1 MANQASCAWWQ
12 VDCNIGEGLK
22 NLADSA
28 ITDFVQSLYDGAV
41 AFVAQVS
48 TFWMD
53 TPSPDVDNAAVA
65 SLRDDMSWYVAGF
78 AILGFLIGLIKLV
91 MSQDVKNSLIGL
103 GTPIVNLILAATAY
117 ATGIG
122 LLLTASDEFSK
133 WIVERSTGGDVDLTQ
148 MLTAGTALIAS
159 PGTAFL
165 LFILLLLGAVINL
178 LFMYFR
184 DVMFL
189 ILSAFIVVLAAAS
202 GSEQGRQAWRKAN
215 GWLIALLLYKP
226 VAAGIYSLGFRMLV
240 EGSAPEGEEATVP
253 EAMHSTLIAL
263 LILLLAALALPAL
276 IKFIVPAAGVGAG
289 AFSGGAAL
297 GAGVTLAA
305 GAAVVAGTGGAAAA
319 AGGAGAAMGGGAGA
333 VGGGSG
339 AAAASGG
346 GGSTAAGAAGGGSAA
361 SGGASTGSAAS
372 GGAAGGESAAAG
384 TTGGGASGGG
394 SAGGGGS
401 SASETISGT
410 DGGSAASSEGSPGSA
425 SSSGSSAN
433 GSGAASGSSAGS
445 SASGS
450 GNSTS
455 GTGSSSSPAAGSGSP
470 ASSGASNSSAGNP
483 GSTSSDSNPSGA
495 SSSGSSTSGSTGAGA
510 SGASSSSSPQTSGPS
525 GAKPTNKVSEAMQ
538 KMGDVKGAA
547 NGANP
552 SKLVDEDGE

>member
-1 MANQASCAWWQ
+1 MADSKCRPW
-12 VDCNIGEGLK
+12 DLICKGGEGLK

-53 TPSPDVDNAAVA
+53 TPSPDVDNAAVT

-148 MLTAGTALIAS
+148 MLTTGAALIAS
-159 PGTAFL
+159 PGPAFL

-305 GAAVVAGTGGAAAA
+305 GAAVLAGTGGAAAA

-339 AAAASGG
+339 AAAAAG
-346 GGSTAAGAAGGGSAA
+346 GGSTAAGTAGGG
-361 SGGASTGSAAS
+361 TT
-372 GGAAGGESAAAG
+372 AG
-384 TTGGGASGGG
+384 GGG
-394 SAGGGGS
+394 STGGSAGASVSGSSGGGGS

-410 DGGSAASSEGSPGSA
+410 DGGSSA
-425 SSSGSSAN
+425 
-433 GSGAASGSSAGS
+433 SGAASGEAGYGSSAGGGS

-450 GNSTS
+450 GSSTS
-455 GTGSSSSPAAGSGSP
+455 GATSSGSP
-470 ASSGASNSSAGNP
+470 AASGGGAHTSAG
-483 GSTSSDSNPSGA
+483 GSDGAA
-495 SSSGSSTSGSTGAGA
+495 SSSSSSSNPTGAGA
-510 SGASSSSSPQTSGPS
+510 STSPGSSGSGSSGTGANSPGSSSPGSAQNSTPPAGGPS
-525 GAKPTNKVSEAMQ
+525 GAKAPNKLNEAMQ
-538 KMGDVKGAA
+538 KMSDVKGIA

>member
-1 MANQASCAWWQ
+1 MADSQCEWYQ
-12 VDCNIGEGLK
+12 FFCKGGEAVK
-22 NLADSA
+22 DLADSV
-28 ITDFVQSLYDGAV
+28 ISGFVQSLLEGAV

-53 TPSPDVDNAAVA
+53 APSPDVNNAAVT
-65 SLRDDMSWYVAGF
+65 SLRDDLSWYVAGF
-78 AILGFLIGLIKLV
+78 AILGFLVGLIKLV

-103 GTPIVNLILAATAY
+103 ATPIVNMILAATAY
-117 ATGIG
+117 GAGIG

-148 MLTAGTALIAS
+148 MLTSSAVLVS
-159 PGTAFL
+159 SLGTAFL
-165 LFILLLLGAVINL
+165 LFILLLLGAIMNL

-226 VAAGIYSLGFRMLV
+226 VAAGIYSLGFRILV
-240 EGSAPEGEEATVP
+240 SGSAPEGEEATVP

-297 GAGVTLAA
+297 GAGVTIAA
-305 GAAVVAGTGGAAAA
+305 GAAVLAGAGGTATAAS
-319 AGGAGAAMGGGAGA
+319 GAGAAMGGGAGA

-339 AAAASGG
+339 AAAAAGGGTTAGG
-346 GGSTAAGAAGGGSAA
+346 GGSTGGSA
-361 SGGASTGSAAS
+361 GASVSGS
-372 GGAAGGESAAAG
+372 
-384 TTGGGASGGG
+384 SGGG
-394 SAGGGGS
+394 S
-401 SASETISGT
+401 
-410 DGGSAASSEGSPGSA
+410 DSAASS
-425 SSSGSSAN
+425 
-433 GSGAASGSSAGS
+433 
-445 SASGS
+445 
-450 GNSTS
+450 
-455 GTGSSSSPAAGSGSP
+455 SSSS
-470 ASSGASNSSAGNP
+470 
-483 GSTSSDSNPSGA
+483 SNP
-495 SSSGSSTSGSTGAGA
+495 TGAGA
-510 SGASSSSSPQTSGPS
+510 STSPGSSGSGSSGSSGTGANSPSSAQNSTPPAGGPS
-525 GAKPTNKVSEAMQ
+525 GAKAPNKLNEAMQ
-538 KMGDVKGAA
+538 KMSDVKGIAK
-547 NGANP
+547 GAKP

>member
-1 MANQASCAWWQ
+1 MANQGGCEWWQ
-12 VDCNIGEGLK
+12 VGCNIGDGLK

-53 TPSPDVDNAAVA
+53 TASPDVNNAAVT
-65 SLRDDMSWYVAGF
+65 SLRADMSWYVAGF
-78 AILGFLIGLIKLV
+78 AILGFFIGLIKLV
-91 MSQDVKNSLIGL
+91 TSQDVKNSLIGL
-103 GTPIVNLILAATAY
+103 ATPIVNLILATTAY
-117 ATGIG
+117 AVGIG
-122 LLLTASDEFSK
+122 VLLQASDEFSR

-148 MLTAGTALIAS
+148 MLASSTALLAS

-189 ILSAFIVVLAAAS
+189 ILSAFIVVLAAGS

-215 GWLIALLLYKP
+215 GWLVALLLFKP

-240 EGSAPEGEEATVP
+240 QGSAPEGEEATVT

-305 GAAVVAGTGGAAAA
+305 GAAVLAGTGGAAAA
-319 AGGAGAAMGGGAGA
+319 AGAAASS
-333 VGGGSG
+333 GSG
-339 AAAASGG
+339 AAAAG
-346 GGSTAAGAAGGGSAA
+346 GGSTAAGAAGGGV
-361 SGGASTGSAAS
+361 
-372 GGAAGGESAAAG
+372 
-384 TTGGGASGGG
+384 GGGTGAGSG
-394 SAGGGGS
+394 AGGGGAGAGGGAVG
-401 SASETISGT
+401 ASESL
-410 DGGSAASSEGSPGSA
+410 
-425 SSSGSSAN
+425 
-433 GSGAASGSSAGS
+433 SGAEAGS
-445 SASGS
+445 SASGDS
-450 GNSTS
+450 GSGAGSSSGSSSPGGSTGSTGSGSS
-455 GTGSSSSPAAGSGSP
+455 GTGSAGTGSAGSGS
-470 ASSGASNSSAGNP
+470 ASSSSSAGAA
-483 GSTSSDSNPSGA
+483 GA
-495 SSSGSSTSGSTGAGA
+495 SSSGGSASSGSGASPSGAGA
-510 SGASSSSSPQTSGPS
+510 GDAGSAAQSASASQENAPSAGGPS
-525 GAKPTNKVSEAMQ
+525 GAKAPNKATEAMQ
-538 KMGDVKGAA
+538 KMGDVKGLA

>member
-1 MANQASCAWWQ
+1 MANQGGCEWWQ
-12 VDCNIGEGLK
+12 VGCNIGDGLK

-28 ITDFVQSLYDGAV
+28 ITDFVKSLYDGAV

-53 TPSPDVDNAAVA
+53 TASPDVNNAAVT
-65 SLRDDMSWYVAGF
+65 SLRADMSWYVAGF
-78 AILGFLIGLIKLV
+78 AILGFFIGLIKLV
-91 MSQDVKNSLIGL
+91 TSQDVKNSLIGL
-103 GTPIVNLILAATAY
+103 ATPIVNLILATTAY
-117 ATGIG
+117 AVGIG
-122 LLLTASDEFSK
+122 VLLKASDEFSR

-148 MLTAGTALIAS
+148 MLTSSTALLAS

-189 ILSAFIVVLAAAS
+189 ILSAFIVVLAAGS

-215 GWLIALLLYKP
+215 GWLVALLLFKP

-240 EGSAPEGEEATVP
+240 QGSAPEGEEATVT

-289 AFSGGAAL
+289 AFSGGAVL

-305 GAAVVAGTGGAAAA
+305 GAAVLAGTGGAAAA
-319 AGGAGAAMGGGAGA
+319 AGGAGAAASS
-333 VGGGSG
+333 GSG
-339 AAAASGG
+339 AAAAG
-346 GGSTAAGAAGGGSAA
+346 GGSTAAGAAGGGAGA
-361 SGGASTGSAAS
+361 SGGAG
-372 GGAAGGESAAAG
+372 AG
-384 TTGGGASGGG
+384 TGAGGGAGG
-394 SAGGGGS
+394 
-401 SASETISGT
+401 ASESV
-410 DGGSAASSEGSPGSA
+410 
-425 SSSGSSAN
+425 
-433 GSGAASGSSAGS
+433 SGAEAGS
-445 SASGS
+445 SASGD
-450 GNSTS
+450 
-455 GTGSSSSPAAGSGSP
+455 TGSGAG
-470 ASSGASNSSAGNP
+470 
-483 GSTSSDSNPSGA
+483 
-495 SSSGSSTSGSTGAGA
+495 SSSGSSSAGGSTGSTGSGSSGTGSGSASSSASAGA
-510 SGASSSSSPQTSGPS
+510 AGANSSGGSTSSGSGASPSGAGSGGSGSASQSSSSPQEHAPSVGGPS
-525 GAKPTNKVSEAMQ
+525 GAKAPNKATEAMQ
-538 KMGDVKGAA
+538 KMGDVKGLA

>member
-1 MANQASCAWWQ
+1 MAQAAECGI
-12 VDCNIGEGLK
+12 VDIGCKLGDGLK

-28 ITDFVQSLYDGAV
+28 ITDFVKSLYDGAV

-53 TPSPDVDNAAVA
+53 TASPDVNNAAVT
-65 SLRDDMSWYVAGF
+65 SLRADMSWYVAGF
-78 AILGFLIGLIKLV
+78 AVLGFFIGLIKLV
-91 MSQDVKNSLIGL
+91 TSQDVKNSLIGL
-103 GTPIVNLILAATAY
+103 ATPIVNLILATTAY
-117 ATGIG
+117 AVGIG
-122 LLLTASDEFSK
+122 LLLKASDEFSR

-148 MLTAGTALIAS
+148 MLTSGTALLAS

-189 ILSAFIVVLAAAS
+189 ILSAFIVVLAAGS

-215 GWLIALLLYKP
+215 GWLVALLLFKP

-240 EGSAPEGEEATVP
+240 QGSAPEGEEATVT

-305 GAAVVAGTGGAAAA
+305 GAAVLAGTGGAAAA
-319 AGGAGAAMGGGAGA
+319 AGGAGAAASS
-333 VGGGSG
+333 GSG
-339 AAAASGG
+339 AAAAG
-346 GGSTAAGAAGGGSAA
+346 GGSTAAGAAGGGAGA
-361 SGGASTGSAAS
+361 SGGA
-372 GGAAGGESAAAG
+372 GAGAGAG
-384 TTGGGASGGG
+384 RGVGGASE
-394 SAGGGGS
+394 SV
-401 SASETISGT
+401 
-410 DGGSAASSEGSPGSA
+410 
-425 SSSGSSAN
+425 
-433 GSGAASGSSAGS
+433 SGAEAGS
-445 SASGS
+445 SASGDS
-450 GNSTS
+450 GSGAGSSSGGSSAGGSTGS
-455 GTGSSSSPAAGSGSP
+455 TGSGSSGAGSTGTGSTD
-470 ASSGASNSSAGNP
+470 SGASASSASAGAGANSSS
-483 GSTSSDSNPSGA
+483 GSTSSGSGASPSGA
-495 SSSGSSTSGSTGAGA
+495 GAGGSTSSGSGASPSGAGA
-510 SGASSSSSPQTSGPS
+510 GGSGDATQSSSSPQEHAPSAGGPS
-525 GAKPTNKVSEAMQ
+525 GAKAPNKATEAMQ
-538 KMGDVKGAA
+538 KMGDVKGLA

>member
-1 MANQASCAWWQ
+1 MANSECRPWDL
-12 VDCNIGEGLK
+12 VCKGGEGLK

-28 ITDFVQSLYDGAV
+28 ITDFVKSLYDGAV

-53 TPSPDVDNAAVA
+53 TASPDVNNAAVT
-65 SLRDDMSWYVAGF
+65 SLRADMSWYVAGF
-78 AILGFLIGLIKLV
+78 AILGFFIGLIKLV
-91 MSQDVKNSLIGL
+91 TSQDVKNSLIGL
-103 GTPIVNLILAATAY
+103 ATPIVNLILATTAY
-117 ATGIG
+117 AVGIG
-122 LLLTASDEFSK
+122 VLLTASDEFSR

-148 MLTAGTALIAS
+148 MLTSGTALLAS

-189 ILSAFIVVLAAAS
+189 ILSAFIVVLAAGS

-215 GWLIALLLYKP
+215 GWLVALLLFKP

-240 EGSAPEGEEATVP
+240 QGSAPEGKEATVT

-305 GAAVVAGTGGAAAA
+305 GAAVLAGTGGAAAA
-319 AGGAGAAMGGGAGA
+319 AGS
-333 VGGGSG
+333 GSG
-339 AAAASGG
+339 AAAAG
-346 GGSTAAGAAGGGSAA
+346 GGSTAAGNGANSPAPTGSP
-361 SGGASTGSAAS
+361 STG
-372 GGAAGGESAAAG
+372 
-384 TTGGGASGGG
+384 
-394 SAGGGGS
+394 
-401 SASETISGT
+401 
-410 DGGSAASSEGSPGSA
+410 DD
-425 SSSGSSAN
+425 
-433 GSGAASGSSAGS
+433 SGSSAGDGS
-445 SASGS
+445 TRSGS
-450 GNSTS
+450 GASVG
-455 GTGSSSSPAAGSGSP
+455 GTDAGAPASDPSPGGSRSETEPRPGGSSTGNSPE
-470 ASSGASNSSAGNP
+470 SA
-483 GSTSSDSNPSGA
+483 D
-495 SSSGSSTSGSTGAGA
+495 SGSSTSNA
-510 SGASSSSSPQTSGPS
+510 GASSSDGSTSSGSGASPSGAGSGDSGDTPQPSNSPQENAPSAGDPS
-525 GAKPTNKVSEAMQ
+525 GAKAPTKLNEAMQ
-538 KMGDVKGAA
+538 KMGDVKGLA

>member
-1 MANQASCAWWQ
+1 MAFCVPGPWAP
-12 VDCNIGEGLK
+12 DCVGDTLK

-41 AFVAQVS
+41 GFVAQVS

-53 TPSPDVDNAAVA
+53 TPSPDVDNAAVI
-65 SLRDDMSWYVAGF
+65 SLREDMSWYVAGF

-91 MSQDVKNSLIGL
+91 TSQDVKNSLIGL
-103 GTPIVNLILAATAY
+103 GTPIVNLILATTAY
-117 ATGIG
+117 ATGIS

-133 WIVERSTGGDVDLTQ
+133 WIVERSTDGNVDLTQ
-148 MLTAGTALIAS
+148 MLSTGTALLAS

-189 ILSAFIVVLAAAS
+189 LLSTFIVALAAAS

-215 GWLIALLLYKP
+215 GWLIALLLFKP

-240 EGSAPEGEEATVP
+240 EGRAEGEEVSIT

-276 IKFIVPAAGVGAG
+276 VKFIVPAAGVGAG

-319 AGGAGAAMGGGAGA
+319 AGGAGAAMGVGAGA
-333 VGGGSG
+333 SG
-339 AAAASGG
+339 AAAAG

-361 SGGASTGSAAS
+361 GGGASAGSAAS
-372 GGAAGGESAAAG
+372 GGESAATS

-394 SAGGGGS
+394 STGGGS
-401 SASETISGT
+401 AGDSSSFASETISGT
-410 DGGSAASSEGSPGSA
+410 DGGSSASGAASSEGSSGAA
-425 SSSGSSAN
+425 SSSGSSAR
-433 GSGAASGSSAGS
+433 S

-450 GNSTS
+450 GNTTS
-455 GTGSSSSPAAGSGSP
+455 STGSSSSPAAGSGS
-470 ASSGASNSSAGNP
+470 ASSSGASNSSEGNP
-483 GSTSSDSNPSGA
+483 GSTSSGA
-495 SSSGSSTSGSTGAGA
+495 SSSGSSGSSASGSTGSSA
-510 SGASSSSSPQTSGPS
+510 SGASSSGSPQNSAPIHGPS
-525 GAKPTNKVSEAMQ
+525 GAKPTSKASDAMQ
-538 KMGDVKGAA
+538 KMGDVKGIA

>member
-1 MANQASCAWWQ
+1 MAQAAQCGL
-12 VDCNIGEGLK
+12 VDFGCKIGDGLK

-28 ITDFVQSLYDGAV
+28 ITDFVKSLYDGAV

-53 TPSPDVDNAAVA
+53 TPSPDVDNAAVI

-78 AILGFLIGLIKLV
+78 AVLGFLIGLIKLV

-103 GTPIVNLILAATAY
+103 GTPIVNLILATTAY
-117 ATGIG
+117 ATGIS

-133 WIVERSTGGDVDLTQ
+133 WIVERSTDGNVDLTQ
-148 MLTAGTALIAS
+148 MLSTGSALLAS

-189 ILSAFIVVLAAAS
+189 ILSAFIVALAAAS

-215 GWLIALLLYKP
+215 GWLIALLLFKP

-240 EGSAPEGEEATVP
+240 EGRAEGEEVSVA

-276 IKFIVPAAGVGAG
+276 VKFIVPAAGVGAG

-333 VGGGSG
+333 SG
-339 AAAASGG
+339 AAAAG
-346 GGSTAAGAAGGGSAA
+346 GGSTAAGAAGGGSEASSGAA
-361 SGGASTGSAAS
+361 GSAAS

-410 DGGSAASSEGSPGSA
+410 DGGSSASGAASGEGSPGSA
-425 SSSGSSAN
+425 SSSGSSA
-433 GSGAASGSSAGS
+433 
-445 SASGS
+445 SGS

-455 GTGSSSSPAAGSGSP
+455 DTGSSSSPAAGSGST

-483 GSTSSDSNPSGA
+483 GS
-495 SSSGSSTSGSTGAGA
+495 SSSGSSASGSTGSSA
-510 SGASSSSSPQTSGPS
+510 SGANSTGSPQTSTPSSGPS
-525 GAKPTNKVSEAMQ
+525 GAKPTNKANEAMQ
-538 KMGDVKGAA
+538 KMGDVKGLA

>member
-1 MANQASCAWWQ
+1 MAFCVPGPWAP
-12 VDCNIGEGLK
+12 DCVGDTLK

-41 AFVAQVS
+41 GFVAQVS

-53 TPSPDVDNAAVA
+53 TPSPDVDNAAVT

-148 MLTAGTALIAS
+148 MLTTSAALISS
-159 PGTAFL
+159 PGPAFL
-165 LFILLLLGAVINL
+165 MFILLLLGAVINL

-215 GWLIALLLYKP
+215 GWLIALLLFKP

-240 EGSAPEGEEATVP
+240 EGSTPEGEEASIT

-346 GGSTAAGAAGGGSAA
+346 GSTAAGAAGGGTTT
-361 SGGASTGSAAS
+361 GGG
-372 GGAAGGESAAAG
+372 G
-384 TTGGGASGGG
+384 TTGGSAGASGGG
-394 SAGGGGS
+394 STGGGGGS
-401 SASETISGT
+401 SASEAISGT
-410 DGGSAASSEGSPGSA
+410 D
-425 SSSGSSAN
+425 
-433 GSGAASGSSAGS
+433 AGS
-445 SASGS
+445 SASGAA
-450 GNSTS
+450 
-455 GTGSSSSPAAGSGSP
+455 TGEAGSGSSGGGG
-470 ASSGASNSSAGNP
+470 SS
-483 GSTSSDSNPSGA
+483 A
-495 SSSGSSTSGSTGAGA
+495 SSSGSSTSGASSSSTPTTGSGSHSAAGGSDGAASSSSSSSNPTGAGA
-510 SGASSSSSPQTSGPS
+510 STSPGSSGSGSSGTGANSPGSSSPGSAQNSTPPAGGPS
-525 GAKPTNKVSEAMQ
+525 GAKAPNKLNEAMQ
-538 KMGDVKGAA
+538 KMSDVKGIA

>member
-1 MANQASCAWWQ
+1 MANQGGCEWWQ
-12 VDCNIGEGLK
+12 VGCNIGDGLK

-28 ITDFVQSLYDGAV
+28 ITDFVKSLYDGAV

-53 TPSPDVDNAAVA
+53 TASPDVNNAAVT
-65 SLRDDMSWYVAGF
+65 SLRADMSWYVAGF
-78 AILGFLIGLIKLV
+78 AVLGFFIGLIKLV
-91 MSQDVKNSLIGL
+91 TSQDVKNSLIGL
-103 GTPIVNLILAATAY
+103 ATPIVNLILATTAY
-117 ATGIG
+117 AVGIG
-122 LLLTASDEFSK
+122 VLLKASDEFSR

-148 MLTAGTALIAS
+148 MLTSGTALLAS

-189 ILSAFIVVLAAAS
+189 ILSAFIVVLAAGS

-215 GWLIALLLYKP
+215 GWLVALLLFKP

-240 EGSAPEGEEATVP
+240 QGSAPEGEEATVT

-305 GAAVVAGTGGAAAA
+305 GAAVLAGTGGAAAA
-319 AGGAGAAMGGGAGA
+319 AGGAGAAASSGN
-333 VGGGSG
+333 G
-339 AAAASGG
+339 AAAAG
-346 GGSTAAGAAGGGSAA
+346 GGSTAAGAAGGGAGA
-361 SGGASTGSAAS
+361 SGGAGGGTGA
-372 GGAAGGESAAAG
+372 
-384 TTGGGASGGG
+384 GGGAGG
-394 SAGGGGS
+394 
-401 SASETISGT
+401 ASESV
-410 DGGSAASSEGSPGSA
+410 
-425 SSSGSSAN
+425 
-433 GSGAASGSSAGS
+433 SGAEAGS
-445 SASGS
+445 SASGD
-450 GNSTS
+450 
-455 GTGSSSSPAAGSGSP
+455 TGPGAG
-470 ASSGASNSSAGNP
+470 
-483 GSTSSDSNPSGA
+483 
-495 SSSGSSTSGSTGAGA
+495 SSSGSSSAGAGGSTGSTGSGSSGTGSGSASSSANAGA
-510 SGASSSSSPQTSGPS
+510 AGANSSGGSTSSGSVASPSGAGAGGSGNTTQSSSSPQEHAPAAGGPS
-525 GAKPTNKVSEAMQ
+525 GAKAPNKATEAMQ
-538 KMGDVKGAA
+538 KMGDVKGLA

>member
-1 MANQASCAWWQ
+1 MADSKCRPW
-12 VDCNIGEGLK
+12 DLICKGGEGLK

-53 TPSPDVDNAAVA
+53 TPSPDVDNAAVT

-148 MLTAGTALIAS
+148 MLTTGAALIAS
-159 PGTAFL
+159 PGPAFL

-305 GAAVVAGTGGAAAA
+305 GAAVLAGTGGAAAA

-339 AAAASGG
+339 AAAAAG
-346 GGSTAAGAAGGGSAA
+346 GGSTAAGTAGGG
-361 SGGASTGSAAS
+361 GST
-372 GGAAGGESAAAG
+372 
-384 TTGGGASGGG
+384 GG
-394 SAGGGGS
+394 SAGASVNGSSGGGGS
-401 SASETISGT
+401 SASETNSGT
-410 DGGSAASSEGSPGSA
+410 DGGSSA
-425 SSSGSSAN
+425 
-433 GSGAASGSSAGS
+433 SGAASGEAGYGSSAGGGS

-450 GNSTS
+450 GSSTS
-455 GTGSSSSPAAGSGSP
+455 GATSSGSP
-470 ASSGASNSSAGNP
+470 AASGGGAHTSAG
-483 GSTSSDSNPSGA
+483 GSDGAA
-495 SSSGSSTSGSTGAGA
+495 SSSSSSSNPTGAGA
-510 SGASSSSSPQTSGPS
+510 STSPGSSGSGSSGTGANSPGSSSPGSAQNSTPPAGGPS
-525 GAKPTNKVSEAMQ
+525 GAKEPNKLNEAMQ
-538 KMGDVKGAA
+538 KMSDVKGIA

>member
-1 MANQASCAWWQ
+1 MANQASCEWWQ
-12 VDCNIGEGLK
+12 VNCNIGEGLK

-276 IKFIVPAAGVGAG
+276 IKFIVPAAGVGA
-289 AFSGGAAL
+289 ARVL
-297 GAGVTLAA
+297 RRR
-305 GAAVVAGTGGAAAA
+305 
-319 AGGAGAAMGGGAGA
+319 
-333 VGGGSG
+333 
-339 AAAASGG
+339 
-346 GGSTAAGAAGGGSAA
+346 
-361 SGGASTGSAAS
+361 
-372 GGAAGGESAAAG
+372 
-384 TTGGGASGGG
+384 
-394 SAGGGGS
+394 SAGRGCHARGRCRS
-401 SASETISGT
+401 SRGYRWRGCCCRWCRCG
-410 DGGSAASSEGSPGSA
+410 DGWRCRCRWWWQWCRCCCQWRFDRSRDSQRRHCSRWWRIDWRQCWRIREWVIWRWWFFCF
-425 SSSGSSAN
+425 
-433 GSGAASGSSAGS
+433 
-445 SASGS
+445 
-450 GNSTS
+450 GNH
-455 GTGSSSSPAAGSGSP
+455 
-470 ASSGASNSSAGNP
+470 
-483 GSTSSDSNPSGA
+483 
-495 SSSGSSTSGSTGAGA
+495 
-510 SGASSSSSPQTSGPS
+510 
-525 GAKPTNKVSEAMQ
+525 
-538 KMGDVKGAA
+538 
-547 NGANP
+547 
-552 SKLVDEDGE
+552 

>member
-1 MANQASCAWWQ
+1 MANSECRPW
-12 VDCNIGEGLK
+12 DLICKGGEGLK

-28 ITDFVQSLYDGAV
+28 ITDFVKSLYDGAV

-53 TPSPDVDNAAVA
+53 TASPDVNNAAVT
-65 SLRDDMSWYVAGF
+65 SLRADMSWYVAGF
-78 AILGFLIGLIKLV
+78 AILGFFIGLIKLV
-91 MSQDVKNSLIGL
+91 TSQDVKNSLIGL
-103 GTPIVNLILAATAY
+103 ATPIVNLILATTAY
-117 ATGIG
+117 AVGIG
-122 LLLTASDEFSK
+122 VLLKASDEFSR

-148 MLTAGTALIAS
+148 ILTSGTALLAS

-189 ILSAFIVVLAAAS
+189 ILSAFIVVLAAGS

-215 GWLIALLLYKP
+215 GWLVALLLFKP

-240 EGSAPEGEEATVP
+240 QGSAPEGEEATVT

-305 GAAVVAGTGGAAAA
+305 GAAVLAGTGGAAAA
-319 AGGAGAAMGGGAGA
+319 AGGAGAAASS
-333 VGGGSG
+333 GSG
-339 AAAASGG
+339 AAAG
-346 GGSTAAGAAGGGSAA
+346 GGSTAAGAAGA
-361 SGGASTGSAAS
+361 SGGAGGGTGA
-372 GGAAGGESAAAG
+372 
-384 TTGGGASGGG
+384 GGGAGG
-394 SAGGGGS
+394 
-401 SASETISGT
+401 AS
-410 DGGSAASSEGSPGSA
+410 
-425 SSSGSSAN
+425 
-433 GSGAASGSSAGS
+433 ASGSGSEAGS
-445 SASGS
+445 SASGD
-450 GNSTS
+450 
-455 GTGSSSSPAAGSGSP
+455 TGSGAG
-470 ASSGASNSSAGNP
+470 
-483 GSTSSDSNPSGA
+483 
-495 SSSGSSTSGSTGAGA
+495 SSSGSSSAGGGTGSTGSGSSGSGSSDTGSGSASSSASAGA
-510 SGASSSSSPQTSGPS
+510 AGTDSSGGSTSSGSGASPSGAGAGGSGNTTQSSSSPQENAPSAGGPS
-525 GAKPTNKVSEAMQ
+525 GAKAPNKATEAMQ
-538 KMGDVKGAA
+538 KMGDVKGLA

-552 SKLVDEDGE
+552 NKLVDEDGE

>member
-1 MANQASCAWWQ
+1 MANQASCEWWQ
-12 VDCNIGEGLK
+12 VNCNIGEGLK

-53 TPSPDVDNAAVA
+53 TPSPDVDNAAVT
-65 SLRDDMSWYVAGF
+65 SLRDDLSWYVAGF

-276 IKFIVPAAGVGAG
+276 IKFIVPAAGIGAG

-305 GAAVVAGTGGAAAA
+305 GAAVLAGTGGAAAA

-339 AAAASGG
+339 AAAAAG
-346 GGSTAAGAAGGGSAA
+346 GGSTAAGTAGGG
-361 SGGASTGSAAS
+361 TT
-372 GGAAGGESAAAG
+372 AG
-384 TTGGGASGGG
+384 GGG
-394 SAGGGGS
+394 STGGSAGASVSGSSGGGGS

-410 DGGSAASSEGSPGSA
+410 DGGSSA
-425 SSSGSSAN
+425 
-433 GSGAASGSSAGS
+433 SGAASGEAGSGSSAGGGS

-450 GNSTS
+450 GSSTS
-455 GTGSSSSPAAGSGSP
+455 GATSSGSP
-470 ASSGASNSSAGNP
+470 AASGGGAHTSAG
-483 GSTSSDSNPSGA
+483 GSDGAA
-495 SSSGSSTSGSTGAGA
+495 SSSSSSSNPTGAGA
-510 SGASSSSSPQTSGPS
+510 STSPGSSGSGSSGTGANSPGSSSPGSAQNSTPPAGGPS
-525 GAKPTNKVSEAMQ
+525 GAKAPNKLNEAMQ
-538 KMGDVKGAA
+538 KMSDVKGIA

>member
-1 MANQASCAWWQ
+1 MANQASCEWWQ
-12 VDCNIGEGLK
+12 VNCNIGEGLK

-305 GAAVVAGTGGAAAA
+305 GAAVLAGTGGAAAA

-339 AAAASGG
+339 AAAAASGGSIAAGTAGGGTTAGG
-346 GGSTAAGAAGGGSAA
+346 GGSTGGSA
-361 SGGASTGSAAS
+361 GASVSGSS
-372 GGAAGGESAAAG
+372 
-384 TTGGGASGGG
+384 
-394 SAGGGGS
+394 GGGGS

-410 DGGSAASSEGSPGSA
+410 DGGSSASGAASAEAG
-425 SSSGSSAN
+425 SGSSA
-433 GSGAASGSSAGS
+433 GGGS

-450 GNSTS
+450 GSSTS
-455 GTGSSSSPAAGSGSP
+455 GASSGSSPAASGGGAHSAAGGSDGAAAAP
-470 ASSGASNSSAGNP
+470 ASS
-483 GSTSSDSNPSGA
+483 
-495 SSSGSSTSGSTGAGA
+495 SSSSTPTGAGA
-510 SGASSSSSPQTSGPS
+510 STSTDSSGSGSSGNGVTSPGSAQNSTPPAGGPS
-525 GAKPTNKVSEAMQ
+525 GAKAPNKATEAMQ
-538 KMGDVKGAA
+538 KMSDVKGIA